1 MTDKPSERD
10 WPVTCAADVEPCPES
25 GDTPLN
31 PQPDY
36 EHLPTECNGC
46 RVIVECGECGTWAIV
61 PMHGSK
67 PVCANCGSNDRRYCR
82 ITWEAL
88 KKEDTIQMP
97 LTTIEYLLARLNR
110 ARGGG
115 E

>member
-25 GDTPLN
+25 EPTLLN

-36 EHLPTECNGC
+36 EHLPSECNGC
-46 RVIVECGECGTWAIV
+46 RVIWECKKCGRWVLMPMPDGE
-61 PMHGSK
+61 
-67 PVCANCGSNDRRYCR
+67 PVCENCGSKDRKYYR
-82 ITWEAL
+82 IVWTAL
-88 KKEDTIQMP
+88 KEDAIQMP
-97 LTTIEYLLARLNR
+97 LTTIEYLISRLNR